1 MIQHHGCVLVY
12 APQHVWQGP
21 ARVTDVDWVNVD
33 SFADRFS
40 AEALV
45 GLLAGE
51 GVPAYI
57 AADEPIPGLG
67 RNFSVLVPPDLLH
80 RAQWILKQTI
90 SEDELTT
97 LAVGMPDPTG
107 ERSA

>member
-1 MIQHHGCVLVY
+1 MN
-12 APQHVWQGP
+12 
-21 ARVTDVDWVNVD
+21 DVDWVSVD

-57 AADEPIPGLG
+57 ASDEPSPGLA
-67 RNFSVLVPPDLLH
+67 RDFSVLVPPQLLH
-80 RAQWILKQTI
+80 RARWILNQEPV
-90 SEDELTT
+90 SEDELSKLAIGT
-97 LAVGMPDPTG
+97 LGPAG
-107 ERSA
+107 EDSK

>member
-1 MIQHHGCVLVY
+1 VN
-12 APQHVWQGP
+12 
-21 ARVTDVDWVNVD
+21 DVDWVNVD

-57 AADEPIPGLG
+57 TADEPIPGLG

-80 RAQWILKQTI
+80 RAKWILSQTI
-90 SEDELTT
+90 SEDELTS
-97 LAVGMPDPTG
+97 LAMGTPDPTG
-107 ERSA
+107 GKLA

>member
-1 MIQHHGCVLVY
+1 MND
-12 APQHVWQGP
+12 AN
-21 ARVTDVDWVNVD
+21 WVNVD

-45 GLLAGE
+45 GLLASE

-57 AADEPIPGLG
+57 AADEPFPGLI

-80 RAQWILKQTI
+80 RAQWIRKQTV
-90 SEDELTT
+90 SEDELAT
-97 LAVGMPDPTG
+97 LALGTPDPT
-107 ERSA
+107 S

>member
-1 MIQHHGCVLVY
+1 MSD
-12 APQHVWQGP
+12 A
-21 ARVTDVDWVNVD
+21 DWVNVD

-45 GLLAGE
+45 GLLASE

-57 AADEPIPGLG
+57 VADEPIPGLG
-67 RNFSVLVPPDLLH
+67 GNFYVLVPPDLVH
-80 RAQWILKQTI
+80 RAQVLLKQTV
-90 SEDELTT
+90 SEDELTL

-107 ERSA
+107 EKSS

>member
-1 MIQHHGCVLVY
+1 VS
-12 APQHVWQGP
+12 
-21 ARVTDVDWVNVD
+21 DVDWVNVD

-67 RNFSVLVPPDLLH
+67 RNFSVLVPPALLH

-90 SEDELTT
+90 SEDELTL

-107 ERSA
+107 ERLA